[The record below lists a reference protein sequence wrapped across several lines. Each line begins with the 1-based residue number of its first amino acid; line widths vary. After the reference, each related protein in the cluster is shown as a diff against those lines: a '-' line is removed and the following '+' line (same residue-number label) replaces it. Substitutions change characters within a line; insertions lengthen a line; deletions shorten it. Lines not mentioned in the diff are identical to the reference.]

1 MIVSLSLDEQTE
13 APKGHVAKQGL
24 KWMQGF
30 LGQGSTVPDQYGI
43 VSIPQIMLVDPDG
56 RIAVKDLGGPGIKA
70 AVSQALGLRP

>member
-1 MIVSLSLDEQTE
+1 
-13 APKGHVAKQGL
+13 
-24 KWMQGF
+24 
-30 LGQGSTVPDQYGI
+30 VPDQYGI